1 MCGDTIVVFRRKI
14 YDKLSEWKEEHN
26 GKYAIMIE
34 GARRVGKTTVVKQ
47 FVKDMYRSSIIIDFS
62 KADEQTK
69 DLFRNHMNNLDMF
82 FLHLQRIYDTVL
94 YDRESAVVF
103 DEVQFFPLA
112 RQAVKHLVADG
123 RYDYIETGSLI
134 SIKEN
139 VQDILIPSEEMSV
152 SMHPMD
158 FEEFLR
164 AQNDEVTVPMLRK
177 AFRDRTPLGPA
188 HRHYMNKYNIYM
200 LVGGMP
206 QAVEAYLE
214 KKNFEAVESVKRSIL
229 KLYSDDA
236 SKIRS
241 DHGSK
246 SKRILSMIPS
256 FLSKHE
262 KTFSPSQLRK
272 GSKTR
277 EYFDSVVWLG
287 ESKMVNLCY
296 RNSDP
301 SPALDLSL
309 DEYTFKIYMLDTGL
323 LVTASFVSNT
333 GRPDDIYTGI
343 LNNKMGINKGMF
355 FENMIAQ
362 ELVSSGH
369 RLIFSRFESKDSD
382 RTQEVDFV
390 IADGGKVIPVESKSG
405 VSNRHAS
412 LDRFMG
418 KYSKHTDLGYV
429 VHTKDLRVD
438 GKIVYIPVYL
448 AMFL

>member
-1 MCGDTIVVFRRKI
+1 MIIFKRKI
-14 YDKLSEWKEEHN
+14 YNKLSEWKEKFD

-34 GARRVGKTTVVKQ
+34 GARRVGKTTIVKQ
-47 FVKDMYRSSIIIDFS
+47 FVKDRYRSSITIDFS

-69 DLFRNHMNNLDMF
+69 DLFRDHVKNLDMF

-103 DEVQFFPLA
+103 DEVQLFPLA
-112 RQAVKHLVADG
+112 RQMIKHLVEDG

-134 SIKEN
+134 SIKQN

-158 FEEFLR
+158 FEEFLW
-164 AQNDEVTVPMLRK
+164 AQDDEVTVPMLEK

-188 HRHYMNKYNIYM
+188 HKHYMNKYNIYM

-206 QAVEAYLE
+206 QSVEAYLE
-214 KKNFEAVESVKRSIL
+214 KKNFKTVESVKRSIL
-229 KLYSDDA
+229 KLYSDDT

-241 DHGSK
+241 DRGSK

-262 KTFSPSQLRK
+262 KTFTPSQLRR

-277 EYFDSVVWLG
+277 EYFDSVIWLG

-309 DEYTFKIYMLDTGL
+309 DEHTFKIYMLDTGL
-323 LVTASFVSNT
+323 LVTASFASNT
-333 GRPDDIYTGI
+333 GRPDDIYADI
-343 LNNKMGINKGMF
+343 LNNKMGVNRGMF

-369 RLIFSRFESKDSD
+369 KLIFSRFESKDSV
-382 RTQEVDFV
+382 RTQEVDFI
-390 IADGGKVIPVESKSG
+390 IANGGKVVPVESKSS
-405 VSNRHAS
+405 VSGRHAS
-412 LDRFMG
+412 LDRFMK

-429 VHTKDLRVD
+429 VHTKDLRAD
-438 GKIVYIPVYL
+438 GNIVYIPIYL

>member
-1 MCGDTIVVFRRKI
+1 MIIFKRKI
-14 YDKLSEWKEEHN
+14 YNKLSEWKEKFD

-34 GARRVGKTTVVKQ
+34 GARRVGKTTIVKQ
-47 FVKDMYRSSIIIDFS
+47 FVKDRYRSSITIDFS

-69 DLFRNHMNNLDMF
+69 DLFRDHVKNLDMF

-103 DEVQFFPLA
+103 DEVQLFPLA
-112 RQAVKHLVADG
+112 RQMIKHLVEDG

-134 SIKEN
+134 SIKQN

-158 FEEFLR
+158 FEEFLW
-164 AQNDEVTVPMLRK
+164 AQNDEVTVPTLRK

-188 HRHYMNKYNIYM
+188 HKHYMNKYNIYM

-206 QAVEAYLE
+206 QSVEAYLE
-214 KKNFEAVESVKRSIL
+214 KKNFKAVESVKRSIL
-229 KLYSDDA
+229 KLYSDDT
-236 SKIRS
+236 SKIKS

-262 KTFSPSQLRK
+262 KTFTPSQLRK

-277 EYFDSVVWLG
+277 EYFDSVMWLG

-296 RNSDP
+296 RSSDP
-301 SPALDLSL
+301 SPALDLNL
-309 DEYTFKIYMLDTGL
+309 DEHSFKIYMLDAGL
-323 LVTASFVSNT
+323 LVTASFASNT
-333 GRPDDIYTGI
+333 GRPDDIYADI

-362 ELVSSGH
+362 ELVSAGH
-369 RLIFSRFESKDSD
+369 RLIFSRFESKDSVHM
-382 RTQEVDFV
+382 QEVDFL

-405 VSNRHAS
+405 VSSRHVS
-412 LDRFMG
+412 LDRFID

-438 GKIVYIPVYL
+438 GKIVYIPIYL

>member
-1 MCGDTIVVFRRKI
+1 MAVFRRKI
-14 YDKLSEWKEEHN
+14 YDKLSEWKEECG
-26 GKYAIMIE
+26 GKYALLIE
-34 GARRVGKTTVVKQ
+34 GARRVGKTTIVKQ
-47 FVKDMYRSSIIIDFS
+47 FVKDRYRSSIIIDFS
-62 KADEQTK
+62 KVDEQTK
-69 DLFRNHMNNLDMF
+69 DLFRNHMENLDVL
-82 FLHLQRIYDTVL
+82 FLRLQRIYATVL

-112 RQAVKHLVADG
+112 RQMIKHFVEDG

-134 SIKEN
+134 SIKQN
-139 VQDILIPSEEMSV
+139 VQDILIPSEEMSI

-158 FEEFLR
+158 FEEFLW
-164 AQNDEVTVPMLRK
+164 AQNDEVTVPMLEK
-177 AFRDRTPLGPA
+177 AFLDRAPLGQA
-188 HRHYMNKYNIYM
+188 HKHYMNKYNIYM

-206 QAVEAYLE
+206 QSVEAYLE
-214 KKNFEAVESVKRSIL
+214 EKNFKAVESVKRSIL
-229 KLYSDDA
+229 KLYSDDT
-236 SKIRS
+236 SKIGS
-241 DHGSK
+241 DRGSK
-246 SKRILSMIPS
+246 SKRILAMIPS

-262 KTFSPSQLRK
+262 KTFTPSQLRK

-309 DEYTFKIYMLDTGL
+309 DENTFKIYMLDTGL
-323 LVTASFVSNT
+323 LVTASFISNT
-333 GRPDDIYTGI
+333 GKPDDIYTDI
-343 LNNKMGINKGMF
+343 LNNRMGINRGMF

-369 RLIFSRFESKDSD
+369 RLIFSRFESKDSVHA
-382 RTQEVDFV
+382 QEVDFL
-390 IADGGKVIPVESKSG
+390 IADGGKVTPVESKSG
-405 VSNRHAS
+405 VSGRHIS
-412 LDRFMG
+412 LDRFMK
-418 KYSKHTDLGYV
+418 KYSKHTDIGYV

-438 GKIVYIPVYL
+438 GKIMYIPIYM